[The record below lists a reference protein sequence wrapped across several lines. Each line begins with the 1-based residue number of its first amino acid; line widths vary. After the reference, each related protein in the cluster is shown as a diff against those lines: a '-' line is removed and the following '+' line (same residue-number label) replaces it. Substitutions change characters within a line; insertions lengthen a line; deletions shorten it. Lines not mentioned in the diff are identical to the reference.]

1 MILIWLGAL
10 VFVADRLT
18 ILLITTHMTEGES
31 IPVLPNIFHITFV
44 LNPGAAFGML
54 AHSRSL
60 FLVVGLAALAAVW
73 YFRKEILAEDL
84 AVRAGAALFVGGA
97 LGNLWDRF
105 RTGLVIDFLDFR
117 IWPVFNVAD
126 IAICTGVALIVL
138 SLFRREAAEQGR
150 EKNHD
155 RT

>member
-1 MILIWLGAL
+1 
-10 VFVADRLT
+10 
-18 ILLITTHMTEGES
+18 
-31 IPVLPNIFHITFV
+31 
-44 LNPGAAFGML
+44 
-54 AHSRSL
+54 
-60 FLVVGLAALAAVW
+60 
-73 YFRKEILAEDL
+73 
-84 AVRAGAALFVGGA
+84 VGGA